1 VPRYALLLRAS
12 ANRVF
17 GEAAFDLASGEVEL
31 LGGRALVDSASVA
44 RTRIAG
50 VDYLTVDVPEPIGAA
65 DLEVLANLSGLH
77 ALYEV
82 GNDERFR
89 PLACLPRRVL
99 DEDLVTI
106 QRYTGKTNEAFTHL
120 LVNLA
125 LACGD
130 RALER
135 WLAGERLRLLDPVC
149 GRGTTLNRA
158 ALHGLDAFG
167 IEVDHHDVTA
177 YDTFL
182 TTWLQDKRLK
192 HTVQRATLRKGR
204 ASPAHRFTVTYGP
217 SKDPSTHRIIDVVH
231 DDSRAAREHHKARSV
246 DVLVGDLPY
255 GVQHG
260 STAGRGERS
269 RGPEAFLA
277 EALPVW
283 CDVLRRGGGVALAW
297 NRRTLPRPRLVE
309 LATEAGLAVAD
320 ATDDRFVHRVDRSI
334 TRDVLVGCRPNDGA
348 SGSSPSSR
356 TRSGEQAV

>member
-1 VPRYALLLRAS
+1 MPRYALLLRAS

-17 GEAAFDLASGEVEL
+17 GESAFDLAAGELEL
-31 LGGRALVDSASVA
+31 LGGPVRVGDAAVA

-50 VDYLTVDVPEPIGAA
+50 VDYLTVDVAAPIEPGGL
-65 DLEVLANLSGLH
+65 DVLANLSGLH
-77 ALYEV
+77 ALFAV
-82 GNDERFR
+82 DADERFR
-89 PLACLPRRVL
+89 PIECAPRRVL

-125 LACGD
+125 LASGD
-130 RALER
+130 RAVER

-158 ALHGLDAFG
+158 ALHGIDALG
-167 IEVDHHDVTA
+167 IEVDQRDVAA

-204 ASPAHRFTVTYGP
+204 SSAAHRITITYGP
-217 SKDPSTHRIIDVVH
+217 SRDPSTHRIIDVVH
-231 DDSRAAREHHKARSV
+231 DDSRAARDHHKARSV
-246 DVLVGDLPY
+246 DLLVGDLPY

-260 STAGRGERS
+260 ADTGRGS
-269 RGPEAFLA
+269 RARLPETFLA

-283 CDVLRRGGGVALAW
+283 RDVLRPGGGVALGW
-297 NRRTLPRPRLVE
+297 NRRTLPRERLVE
-309 LATEAGLAVAD
+309 LATEAGLDVAD
-320 ATDDRFVHRVDRSI
+320 AGDDRFVHRVDRSI
-334 TRDVLVGCRPNDGA
+334 TRDVLIGCRPGQGP
-348 SGSSPSSR
+348 SGSAPR
-356 TRSGEQAV
+356 RAAPHGQ